1 MDTSNPATPKR
12 SSAEVLKEQSNY
24 LIGDLP
30 EQLANDSDHVTE
42 DGYQLL
48 KFSGMYQQ
56 DDRDQR
62 KSRRTQGLDKAYSFM
77 VRSKLPGG
85 VLTSKQ
91 YLVHD
96 KLATR
101 LGNNTL
107 RFTTRQGIQLHGILK
122 GDIKP
127 LLQELNDA
135 LVTTLAACG
144 DVVRNV
150 MACPA
155 PEGDRE
161 HALMQQIAQQIEA
174 HFLPRAESYYDL
186 WLEGKQQVAS
196 GQKSLQQQVA
206 SGQKSLQQ
214 QVASDHQH
222 GNDNGILRPVEDSN
236 GILRPVEDSF
246 VGKILQTFT
255 PVVDEVEPIYGKTY
269 LPRKFKIGIAFPHD
283 NCVDVFTQDIG
294 LVPVLKGETLQGFN
308 IVVGGGMGMSHTL
321 RETFP
326 RLADKLGFV
335 TPDELMKALE
345 VIVSIQRD
353 YGNRENRKRARMKY
367 LIHDWGLE
375 KFRTEFNIR
384 FGREIDAWVD
394 VGDFKLVDHLG
405 WNAQG
410 DGRYYY
416 GIPIENGRIHD
427 TDQAQ
432 IKRGLRAIA
441 ERFDTE
447 LRITA
452 QHNILVCNLRESD
465 QAELLSILKQH
476 SMKTKDE
483 ISRARRYALACPS
496 MPTCGLGL
504 AEAERALPGI
514 ISSLEREL
522 KSLGLEHDDISIRM
536 TGCPNGC
543 ARPFTAELA
552 FVGKSLNQYSL
563 YIGGSF
569 EGLHLVEQYAE
580 LVHHKDLVSTVV
592 PLFKLWK
599 QERQSAEH
607 FGDFCR
613 RVGVASLK
621 EKAAALQVS

>member
-1 MDTSNPATPKR
+1 MSTEIKR
-12 SSAEVLKEQSNY
+12 SSVEILKEQSNY
-24 LIGDLP
+24 LLGDLK
-30 EQLANDSDHVTE
+30 EQLANDSDHVSE
-42 DGYQLL
+42 DGYNLL

-62 KSRRTQGLDKAYSFM
+62 KIRRVQGLDKAYSFM

-85 VLTSKQ
+85 IVSSKQ

-96 KLATR
+96 ELATR

-122 GDIKP
+122 GDIKT
-127 LLQELNDA
+127 LLQELNEA

-155 PEGDRE
+155 PEYDRE
-161 HALMQQIAQQIEA
+161 HALIQQVAQQIEA

-186 WLEGKQQVAS
+186 WLEGEKQETETAVYTNS
-196 GQKSLQQQVA
+196 
-206 SGQKSLQQ
+206 
-214 QVASDHQH
+214 
-222 GNDNGILRPVEDSN
+222 
-236 GILRPVEDSF
+236 
-246 VGKILQTFT
+246 
-255 PVVDEVEPIYGKTY
+255 VDDVEPIYGKTY

-294 LVPVLKGETLQGFN
+294 IVPVLKGDSLQGFN
-308 IVVGGGMGMSHTL
+308 IVVGGGMGMSHTM
-321 RETFP
+321 RDTFP

-335 TPDELMKALE
+335 QAEDLIKALE

-375 KFRTEFNIR
+375 KFRDEFNQR
-384 FGREIDAWVD
+384 FGQEIKGWVD
-394 VGDFKLVDHLG
+394 VGEFKLLDHLG
-405 WNAQG
+405 WHPQG
-410 DGRYYY
+410 NGLYYY

-427 TDQAQ
+427 TADVQLKA
-432 IKRGLRAIA
+432 GLRVIA
-441 ERFDTE
+441 ETFDAE
-447 LRITA
+447 FRITG
-452 QHNILVCNLRESD
+452 QHNILVCNLKESD
-465 QAELLSILKQH
+465 LEALLEILKVH
-476 SMKTKDE
+476 HIKTKDE
-483 ISRARRYALACPS
+483 ISKARRYAMACPA
-496 MPTCGLGL
+496 MPTCGLAL
-504 AEAERALPGI
+504 AESERYLPSFI
-514 ISSLEREL
+514 DQLEREL
-522 KSLGLEHDDISIRM
+522 KTLGLDHEDISIRM

-552 FVGKSLNQYSL
+552 FVGKSLAAYNV

-569 EGLHLVEQYAE
+569 EGLHLTELYQE
-580 LVHHKDLVSTVV
+580 LVKEKDLIHTVM

-599 QERQSAEH
+599 DQREAREA

-613 RVGVASLK
+613 RVGVEALK
-621 EKAAALQVS
+621 VKVAELVS

>member
-1 MDTSNPATPKR
+1 MDIPTQVTPKR

-30 EQLANDSDHVTE
+30 EQLANASDHVTE

-62 KSRRTQGLDKAYSFM
+62 KTRRAEGLDKAYSFM

-96 KLATR
+96 DLATR

-127 LLQELNDA
+127 MLQELNAA

-155 PEGDRE
+155 PERDRE
-161 HALMQQIAQQIEA
+161 HALLQQVAQQIEN
-174 HFLPRAESYYDL
+174 HFLPRADSYYDL
-186 WLEGKQQVAS
+186 WLEGEKQETETAVYTTSA
-196 GQKSLQQQVA
+196 
-206 SGQKSLQQ
+206 
-214 QVASDHQH
+214 
-222 GNDNGILRPVEDSN
+222 DS
-236 GILRPVEDSF
+236 
-246 VGKILQTFT
+246 
-255 PVVDEVEPIYGKTY
+255 VEPIYGKTY

-294 LVPVLKGETLQGFN
+294 IVPVLNGETLQGFN
-308 IVVGGGMGMSHTL
+308 IVVGGGMGMSHTM
-321 RETFP
+321 RDTFP

-335 TPDELMKALE
+335 EPDDLIKALE
-345 VIVSIQRD
+345 VIVTLQRD

-367 LIHDWGLE
+367 LINDWGIE
-375 KFRTEFNIR
+375 KFRGEFNAR
-384 FGREIDAWVD
+384 FGTDITPWVD

-405 WNAQG
+405 WNTQG
-410 DGRYYY
+410 NERFYY
-416 GIPIENGRIHD
+416 GIFIENGRIHD

-432 IKRGLRAIA
+432 IKLGLRAIA
-441 ERFDTE
+441 ERFDAE

-452 QHNILVCNLRESD
+452 QHNILVCNLKESD
-465 QAELLSILKQH
+465 QAELLAILKQH
-476 SMKTKDE
+476 NMKTKDE

-504 AEAERALPGI
+504 AEAERALPGV

-580 LVHHKDLVSTVV
+580 LVHHKDIVSTVV

-599 QERQSAEH
+599 QERHGAEH

-613 RVGVASLK
+613 RVGVTSLK
-621 EKAAALQVS
+621 EKAAALQLS